1 MNRGSS
7 IHLVTDQEEI
17 EAVYRILKFVSSDRF
32 FQRPVSVNNMHFPL
46 DY

>member
-1 MNRGSS
+1 MIGGSS
-7 IHLVTDQEEI
+7 IYLVANQEEI
-17 EAVYRILKFVSSDRF
+17 ETVYRILRFISSDRF